1 MKTRFKEGM
10 LQHPFLIQRKD
21 KVNFMF
27 SMEELNELISAIF
40 KLIDKNADV
49 SLTPIAWKRVK
60 VEMNGEYFGI
70 YDFQRHTF
78 VD

>member
-1 MKTRFKEGM
+1 M
-10 LQHPFLIQRKD
+10 LQHPFQYK
-21 KVNFMF
+21 KKGQGEFFMF
-27 SMEELNELISAIF
+27 TMEELNELVSAIF
-40 KLIDKNADV
+40 KLIEKKADV
-49 SLTPIAWKRVK
+49 TLTPVAWKRVK

>member
-1 MKTRFKEGM
+1 MKTRFKEGV
-10 LQHPFLIQRKD
+10 LQHPFPIQRKD
-21 KVNFMF
+21 KVIFMF
-27 SMEELNELISAIF
+27 TMEELNELVSAIF
-40 KLIDKNADV
+40 KFIDKKADV
-49 SLTPIAWKRVK
+49 SLTPIGWKRVK

>member
-1 MKTRFKEGM
+1 
-10 LQHPFLIQRKD
+10 
-21 KVNFMF
+21 MF
-27 SMEELNELISAIF
+27 IMEELNELVSAIF
-40 KLIDKNADV
+40 KLIEKKADV
-49 SLTPIAWKRVK
+49 TPVAWKKVK

>member
-1 MKTRFKEGM
+1 MKTRFRKGCCNI
-10 LQHPFLIQRKD
+10 PSNIKRKD
-21 KVNFMF
+21 KVNFYVT
-27 SMEELNELISAIF
+27 MEELNELVSAIF
-40 KLIDKNADV
+40 KLIEKKADV
-49 SLTPIAWKRVK
+49 TLTPVAWKRVK

>member
-1 MKTRFKEGM
+1 
-10 LQHPFLIQRKD
+10 
-21 KVNFMF
+21 MF
-27 SMEELNELISAIF
+27 TMEELNELVSAIF
-40 KLIDKNADV
+40 KMIEKKADV
-49 SLTPIAWKRVK
+49 TLTPVAWKRVK

>member
-1 MKTRFKEGM
+1 MFTMK
-10 LQHPFLIQRKD
+10 
-21 KVNFMF
+21 
-27 SMEELNELISAIF
+27 ELVSAIF
-40 KLIDKNADV
+40 KFIDKKADV
-49 SLTPIAWKRVK
+49 SLIPIAWKRVK